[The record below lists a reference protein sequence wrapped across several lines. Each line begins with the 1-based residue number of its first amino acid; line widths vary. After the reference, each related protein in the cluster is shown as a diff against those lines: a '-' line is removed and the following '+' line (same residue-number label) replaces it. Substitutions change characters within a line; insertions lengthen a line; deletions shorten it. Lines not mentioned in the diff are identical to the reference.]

1 MRINKV
7 RIFNFRKYLGIHEFD
22 ISKQITIF
30 YGPNGFGKSTF
41 FDALEWCISGV
52 INRFARQKEFSEK
65 DVFCFQC
72 DKRSA
77 LCCVEI
83 EFDGHI
89 LKRSFRVTNGIPG
102 NVSVT
107 INRPSGPQI
116 RGKGPVDQ
124 FLRREFYR
132 TAGRATMGGLIKQSH
147 ILSQDQITDFILRDD
162 AKGRFEALADIMGL
176 KNMLSLLDNMK
187 EVMSKLSTQRL
198 KLIDQADQ
206 HEFII
211 EQRKSDVLPI
221 DLSKIEKWA
230 KALDVPSTIKEV
242 HADIHR
248 LQEQLLEQSGA
259 NNEILECLENIR
271 SLGHQTIHECLTDE
285 RKHKNLLDAYSVQQ
299 DNTETLLTRVKLVIS
314 SLSGDK
320 VQYEKLRKLENEE
333 RKCLRVL
340 QPLSETELPELYH
353 LVQSI
358 SEKQRVHAHY
368 ETVLTYIQEYQEL
381 LRDLETI
388 PFRVGLLDIKL
399 ERLQKRHVRLEMLR
413 NEVNNRLSDHTGGP
427 LVKLVTDMRSI
438 NDYVSEHHHDG
449 TCPVCTAHH
458 GDQLGIRIHTSIE
471 QHMRKISQYTEL
483 TEELMKRKN
492 KFLDKLEQTEKALQ
506 QCQDDRRINESRL
519 QNIKERLNL
528 IQGLQAFNKEMF
540 SLSKKILQET
550 RDVLLSEIKIMETAK
565 EALDS
570 LTKIRGDLENLRLT
584 TGLNKS
590 VTEAEISLRLQ
601 RLQRATTRLENYI
614 TIKKQLS
621 KQTKRKLDSISK
633 VLIRLP
639 EELRENNVET
649 HLDKLIE
656 QKSKEKKLLLT
667 EYAEA
672 SSFVQTYSNNQHINT
687 SIDGML
693 HEKRIKEVEI
703 QIYDTKMNDIST
715 FLKTAGS
722 ELGSTA
728 KDILNKSSSTIQR
741 YFRYLNPLPNTN
753 IIRFEGEQDEL
764 KIMVQLPGE
773 EKHLSN
779 VQYTLSSGQLNVLAI
794 SIFLAINKSQ
804 QVSILDFVA
813 IDDPI
818 QNMDDVNQ
826 FSVCDVLGTIEKQL
840 LFATHDFDFV
850 KLFIKKHE
858 HRKEEI
864 QVYMIDSPSLVQE
877 KIKRLTFT

>member
-7 RIFNFRKYLGIHEFD
+7 RIFNFRKYLGMHEFD

-41 FDALEWCISGV
+41 FDAMEWCISGA
-52 INRFARQKEFSEK
+52 INRFARQKDFSEK
-65 DVFCFQC
+65 DVLCFQC
-72 DKRSA
+72 DKHSA
-77 LCCVEI
+77 SCSVEI
-83 EFDGHI
+83 EFEGHI

-107 INRPSGPQI
+107 IIRPGGPQI

-187 EVMSKLSTQRL
+187 EVMSKLSTQRS
-198 KLIDQADQ
+198 KLVDQADQ
-206 HEFII
+206 HESII
-211 EQRKSDVLPI
+211 ERRKSDVLPV
-221 DLSKIEKWA
+221 DLLKIEKWA
-230 KALDVPSTIKEV
+230 KALKIPSTIKEV

-248 LQEQLLEQSGA
+248 LQEQLLEQSMA
-259 NNEILECLENIR
+259 NNEKLERVENIR
-271 SLGHQTIHECLTDE
+271 RLGHLTIQECINDE
-285 RKHKNLLDAYSVQQ
+285 RKHNELLDAYSIQQ
-299 DNTETLLTRVKLVIS
+299 DHAEALHIRIKMVIS

-320 VQYEKLRKLENEE
+320 VHYEKLRKLENEE
-333 RKCLRVL
+333 RECLRVL
-340 QPLSETELPELYH
+340 QPLSETELPELYY

-358 SEKQRVHAHY
+358 SEKHRVHAQY
-368 ETVLTYIQEYQEL
+368 EAVLTYSEEYQEL

-388 PFRVGLLDIKL
+388 PSQLGSLDLKF
-399 ERLQKRHVRLEMLR
+399 ERLQKRHVRLELLKD
-413 NEVNNRLSDHTGGP
+413 EVNNRLSDHTGGP

-438 NDYVSEHHHDG
+438 NEYVSGHNHDG
-449 TCPVCTAHH
+449 TCPVCSANH
-458 GDQLGIRIHTSIE
+458 GDQLELRIHTSIE

-492 KFLDKLEQTEKALQ
+492 KFLTNLEQTEKELQ
-506 QCQDDRRINESRL
+506 QCKDDRRTNESRL
-519 QNIKERLNL
+519 QNTKERLNL
-528 IQGLQAFNKEMF
+528 IQGLQAFNKEMI
-540 SLSKKILQET
+540 SLSKEILRNT
-550 RDVLLSEIKIMETAK
+550 RDALLSEIKIMETAK
-565 EALDS
+565 VALDS
-570 LTKIRGDLENLRLT
+570 LTKVRRDLENLRLT

-614 TIKKQLS
+614 TIKKQQI
-621 KQTKRKLDSISK
+621 KQTKRKLDSLSK
-633 VLIRLP
+633 ELIRLP
-639 EELRENNVET
+639 DELRENNVET
-649 HLDKLIE
+649 QLDKLIE
-656 QKSKEKKLLLT
+656 QKSKEKQRLQS
-667 EYAEA
+667 EYADA

-687 SIDGML
+687 SIESML
-693 HEKRIKEVEI
+693 LDKRIKDVEI
-703 QIYDTKMNDIST
+703 QKYVARLNDIST

-728 KDILNKSSSTIQR
+728 KDILNQSSSTIQR

-773 EKHLSN
+773 EKQLSN

-794 SIFLAINKSQ
+794 SIFLAINESQ

-840 LFATHDFDFV
+840 LFATHNFDFV

-877 KIKRLTFT
+877 KIKRLTFS